1 MLESLNPDTKITS
14 HRGGALRA
22 PENTLS
28 ALNYTWECG
37 ADYAEIDIQET
48 KDKQLILLHD
58 DSLKRITGL
67 DKKVWEMTYEEIE
80 ELDAGSSFGKGYQ
93 GEKIPALED
102 VLNFCLGRLDLNIEI
117 KYNGKNKGIVQRVI
131 QVIRENHFEEHC
143 VVTSMN
149 YRFLEEIKET
159 APEIRTGYIMTMSYG
174 SISQVAAADFFSV
187 RYDYITEGFVREAH
201 ALGKEVHAWTV
212 NYRGNIKRMLDM
224 GVDNIITDDPHLS
237 EGCRTRKVVRRQVFW
252 NCWSM
257 VLEFKRRV
265 NMPKKNKKT
274 RRARTRYYD
283 YNLVAI
289 VVLLTCFGLVML
301 YSTSA
306 YTAQVNYENDM
317 QFFGR
322 QAAISIV
329 SILIALFISRLDYHI
344 LYYISGAIYV
354 ASMILMLLVKFSPL
368 GREVNGARRWLT
380 IIPGTS
386 AQLQPSELAKIAAI
400 TFIPCLIIKM
410 GKQVKTLRGS
420 LFLLCTGG
428 ILAMGAFQLTENL
441 STGIIIGAITVLMIF
456 IAHPKTRPFIIG
468 AVVLA
473 VLVVVGR
480 LVLQWVL
487 GDTVVSTENLSSFR
501 LERILVW
508 LNPEQYSSE
517 GGYQI
522 MQALYAI
529 GSGGFFGKGLGN
541 SVQKLGPV
549 PEAQNDMIFSIVCEE
564 LGVFGGLV
572 VLILFGY
579 LLYRLFFIAENAP
592 DFYGSL
598 VVGGIMIHIA
608 CR

>member
-1 MLESLNPDTKITS
+1 
-14 HRGGALRA
+14 
-22 PENTLS
+22 
-28 ALNYTWECG
+28 
-37 ADYAEIDIQET
+37 
-48 KDKQLILLHD
+48 
-58 DSLKRITGL
+58 
-67 DKKVWEMTYEEIE
+67 
-80 ELDAGSSFGKGYQ
+80 
-93 GEKIPALED
+93 
-102 VLNFCLGRLDLNIEI
+102 
-117 KYNGKNKGIVQRVI
+117 
-131 QVIRENHFEEHC
+131 
-143 VVTSMN
+143 
-149 YRFLEEIKET
+149 
-159 APEIRTGYIMTMSYG
+159 
-174 SISQVAAADFFSV
+174 
-187 RYDYITEGFVREAH
+187 
-201 ALGKEVHAWTV
+201 
-212 NYRGNIKRMLDM
+212 
-224 GVDNIITDDPHLS
+224 
-237 EGCRTRKVVRRQVFW
+237 
-252 NCWSM
+252 
-257 VLEFKRRV
+257 
-265 NMPKKNKKT
+265 MPKKNKKT
-274 RRARTRYYD
+274 KAARNRYYD

-322 QAAISIV
+322 QTAISIA
-329 SILIALFISRLDYHI
+329 SILIALFISRLDYHV

-354 ASMILMLLVKFSPL
+354 TSIVLMLLVKFSPL
-368 GREVNGARRWLT
+368 GIEVNGARRWLT
-380 IIPGTS
+380 IIPGTTI
-386 AQLQPSELAKIAAI
+386 QLQPSELAKIAAI

-410 GKQVKTLRGS
+410 GKNVKTLRGS
-420 LFLLCTGG
+420 IFLLCTGAV
-428 ILAMGAFQLTENL
+428 LALGAFQLTENL

-456 IAHPKTRPFIIG
+456 IAHPRTRPFIIG

-473 VLVVVGR
+473 VLVIVGR

-549 PEAQNDMIFSIVCEE
+549 PEAQNDMIFSIICEE

-608 CR
+608 LQVILNICVVLNWIPTTGITLPFISYGGTSILFLMLEMGIALSVSRQIKFTE

>member
-1 MLESLNPDTKITS
+1 
-14 HRGGALRA
+14 
-22 PENTLS
+22 
-28 ALNYTWECG
+28 
-37 ADYAEIDIQET
+37 
-48 KDKQLILLHD
+48 
-58 DSLKRITGL
+58 
-67 DKKVWEMTYEEIE
+67 
-80 ELDAGSSFGKGYQ
+80 
-93 GEKIPALED
+93 
-102 VLNFCLGRLDLNIEI
+102 
-117 KYNGKNKGIVQRVI
+117 
-131 QVIRENHFEEHC
+131 
-143 VVTSMN
+143 
-149 YRFLEEIKET
+149 
-159 APEIRTGYIMTMSYG
+159 
-174 SISQVAAADFFSV
+174 
-187 RYDYITEGFVREAH
+187 
-201 ALGKEVHAWTV
+201 
-212 NYRGNIKRMLDM
+212 
-224 GVDNIITDDPHLS
+224 
-237 EGCRTRKVVRRQVFW
+237 
-252 NCWSM
+252 
-257 VLEFKRRV
+257 
-265 NMPKKNKKT
+265 MPKKNKKT

-608 CR
+608 LQVILNICVVLNWIPTTGITLPFISYGGTSILFLMLEMGIALSVSRQIKFAE

>member
-1 MLESLNPDTKITS
+1 
-14 HRGGALRA
+14 
-22 PENTLS
+22 
-28 ALNYTWECG
+28 
-37 ADYAEIDIQET
+37 
-48 KDKQLILLHD
+48 
-58 DSLKRITGL
+58 
-67 DKKVWEMTYEEIE
+67 
-80 ELDAGSSFGKGYQ
+80 
-93 GEKIPALED
+93 
-102 VLNFCLGRLDLNIEI
+102 
-117 KYNGKNKGIVQRVI
+117 
-131 QVIRENHFEEHC
+131 
-143 VVTSMN
+143 
-149 YRFLEEIKET
+149 
-159 APEIRTGYIMTMSYG
+159 
-174 SISQVAAADFFSV
+174 
-187 RYDYITEGFVREAH
+187 
-201 ALGKEVHAWTV
+201 
-212 NYRGNIKRMLDM
+212 
-224 GVDNIITDDPHLS
+224 
-237 EGCRTRKVVRRQVFW
+237 
-252 NCWSM
+252 
-257 VLEFKRRV
+257 
-265 NMPKKNKKT
+265 MPKKNKKT
-274 RRARTRYYD
+274 KAARNRYYD

-322 QAAISIV
+322 QTAISIA
-329 SILIALFISRLDYHI
+329 SILIALFISRLDYHV

-354 ASMILMLLVKFSPL
+354 TSIVLMLLVKFSPL
-368 GREVNGARRWLT
+368 GIEVNGARRWLT
-380 IIPGTS
+380 IIPGTTI
-386 AQLQPSELAKIAAI
+386 QLQPSELAKIAAI

-410 GKQVKTLRGS
+410 GKNVKTLRGS
-420 LFLLCTGG
+420 IFLLCTGAV
-428 ILAMGAFQLTENL
+428 LALGAFQLTENL

-456 IAHPKTRPFIIG
+456 IAHPRTRPFIIG

-473 VLVVVGR
+473 VLVIVGR

-564 LGVFGGLV
+564 LGVFGGLI
-572 VLILFGY
+572 VLILFAY

-608 CR
+608 LQVILNICVVLNWIPTTGITLPFISYGGTSILFLMLEMGIALSVSRQIKFTE

>member
-1 MLESLNPDTKITS
+1 
-14 HRGGALRA
+14 
-22 PENTLS
+22 
-28 ALNYTWECG
+28 
-37 ADYAEIDIQET
+37 
-48 KDKQLILLHD
+48 
-58 DSLKRITGL
+58 
-67 DKKVWEMTYEEIE
+67 
-80 ELDAGSSFGKGYQ
+80 
-93 GEKIPALED
+93 
-102 VLNFCLGRLDLNIEI
+102 
-117 KYNGKNKGIVQRVI
+117 
-131 QVIRENHFEEHC
+131 
-143 VVTSMN
+143 
-149 YRFLEEIKET
+149 
-159 APEIRTGYIMTMSYG
+159 
-174 SISQVAAADFFSV
+174 
-187 RYDYITEGFVREAH
+187 
-201 ALGKEVHAWTV
+201 
-212 NYRGNIKRMLDM
+212 
-224 GVDNIITDDPHLS
+224 
-237 EGCRTRKVVRRQVFW
+237 
-252 NCWSM
+252 
-257 VLEFKRRV
+257 
-265 NMPKKNKKT
+265 MPKKNKKT
-274 RRARTRYYD
+274 KAARNRYYD

-322 QAAISIV
+322 QTAISIA
-329 SILIALFISRLDYHI
+329 SILIALFISRLDYHV
-344 LYYISGAIYV
+344 LYYISGAIYATSIV
-354 ASMILMLLVKFSPL
+354 LMLLVKFSPL
-368 GREVNGARRWLT
+368 GIEVNGARRWLT
-380 IIPGTS
+380 IIPGTTI
-386 AQLQPSELAKIAAI
+386 QLQPSELAKIAAI

-410 GKQVKTLRGS
+410 GKNVKTLRGS
-420 LFLLCTGG
+420 IFLLCTGAV
-428 ILAMGAFQLTENL
+428 LALGAFQLTENL

-456 IAHPKTRPFIIG
+456 IAHPRTRPFIIG

-473 VLVVVGR
+473 VLVIVGR

-608 CR
+608 LQVILNICVVLNWIPTTGITLPFISYGGTSILFLMLEMGIALSVSRQIKFTE

>member
-1 MLESLNPDTKITS
+1 
-14 HRGGALRA
+14 
-22 PENTLS
+22 
-28 ALNYTWECG
+28 
-37 ADYAEIDIQET
+37 
-48 KDKQLILLHD
+48 
-58 DSLKRITGL
+58 
-67 DKKVWEMTYEEIE
+67 
-80 ELDAGSSFGKGYQ
+80 
-93 GEKIPALED
+93 
-102 VLNFCLGRLDLNIEI
+102 
-117 KYNGKNKGIVQRVI
+117 
-131 QVIRENHFEEHC
+131 
-143 VVTSMN
+143 
-149 YRFLEEIKET
+149 
-159 APEIRTGYIMTMSYG
+159 
-174 SISQVAAADFFSV
+174 
-187 RYDYITEGFVREAH
+187 
-201 ALGKEVHAWTV
+201 
-212 NYRGNIKRMLDM
+212 
-224 GVDNIITDDPHLS
+224 
-237 EGCRTRKVVRRQVFW
+237 
-252 NCWSM
+252 
-257 VLEFKRRV
+257 
-265 NMPKKNKKT
+265 MPKKNKKT
-274 RRARTRYYD
+274 KTARNRYYD

-306 YTAQVNYENDM
+306 YTSQVNYDDDM
-317 QFFGR
+317 RFFGR
-322 QAAISIV
+322 QALISVV
-329 SILIALFISRLDYHI
+329 SILGALFISRFDYHV
-344 LYYISGAIYV
+344 LYYTSGAIYV
-354 ASMILMLLVKFSPL
+354 ISMILMLLVKFSPL
-368 GREVNGARRWLT
+368 GVEVNGARRWLT
-380 IIPGTS
+380 VIPGTTI
-386 AQLQPSELAKIAAI
+386 QLQPSELAKIAAI

-410 GKQVKTLRGS
+410 GKNVKTLRGS
-420 LFLLCTGG
+420 IFLLCTGAV
-428 ILAMGAFQLTENL
+428 LALGAFQLTENL

-456 IAHPKTRPFIIG
+456 IAHPRTRPFIIG

-473 VLVVVGR
+473 VLVIAGR
-480 LVLQWVL
+480 LILQWVL

-608 CR
+608 LQVILNICVVLNWIPTTGITLPFISYGGTSILFLMLEMGIALSVSRQIKFAE

>member
-1 MLESLNPDTKITS
+1 
-14 HRGGALRA
+14 
-22 PENTLS
+22 
-28 ALNYTWECG
+28 
-37 ADYAEIDIQET
+37 
-48 KDKQLILLHD
+48 
-58 DSLKRITGL
+58 
-67 DKKVWEMTYEEIE
+67 
-80 ELDAGSSFGKGYQ
+80 
-93 GEKIPALED
+93 
-102 VLNFCLGRLDLNIEI
+102 
-117 KYNGKNKGIVQRVI
+117 
-131 QVIRENHFEEHC
+131 
-143 VVTSMN
+143 
-149 YRFLEEIKET
+149 
-159 APEIRTGYIMTMSYG
+159 
-174 SISQVAAADFFSV
+174 
-187 RYDYITEGFVREAH
+187 
-201 ALGKEVHAWTV
+201 
-212 NYRGNIKRMLDM
+212 
-224 GVDNIITDDPHLS
+224 
-237 EGCRTRKVVRRQVFW
+237 
-252 NCWSM
+252 
-257 VLEFKRRV
+257 
-265 NMPKKNKKT
+265 MPKKNKKT
-274 RRARTRYYD
+274 KAARNRYYD

-322 QAAISIV
+322 QAAISIA
-329 SILIALFISRLDYHI
+329 SILIALFISRLDYHV
-344 LYYISGAIYV
+344 LYYISGAIYATSIV
-354 ASMILMLLVKFSPL
+354 LMLLVKFSPL
-368 GREVNGARRWLT
+368 GIEVNGARRWLT
-380 IIPGTS
+380 IIPGTTI
-386 AQLQPSELAKIAAI
+386 QLQPSELAKIAAI

-410 GKQVKTLRGS
+410 GKNVKTLRGS
-420 LFLLCTGG
+420 IFLLCTGAV
-428 ILAMGAFQLTENL
+428 LALGAFQLTENL

-456 IAHPKTRPFIIG
+456 IAHPRTRPFIIG

-473 VLVVVGR
+473 VLVIVGR

-608 CR
+608 LQVILNICVVLNWIPTTGITLPFISYGGTSILFLMLEMGIALSVSRQIKFTE

>member
-1 MLESLNPDTKITS
+1 
-14 HRGGALRA
+14 
-22 PENTLS
+22 
-28 ALNYTWECG
+28 
-37 ADYAEIDIQET
+37 
-48 KDKQLILLHD
+48 
-58 DSLKRITGL
+58 
-67 DKKVWEMTYEEIE
+67 
-80 ELDAGSSFGKGYQ
+80 
-93 GEKIPALED
+93 
-102 VLNFCLGRLDLNIEI
+102 
-117 KYNGKNKGIVQRVI
+117 
-131 QVIRENHFEEHC
+131 
-143 VVTSMN
+143 
-149 YRFLEEIKET
+149 
-159 APEIRTGYIMTMSYG
+159 
-174 SISQVAAADFFSV
+174 
-187 RYDYITEGFVREAH
+187 
-201 ALGKEVHAWTV
+201 
-212 NYRGNIKRMLDM
+212 
-224 GVDNIITDDPHLS
+224 
-237 EGCRTRKVVRRQVFW
+237 
-252 NCWSM
+252 
-257 VLEFKRRV
+257 
-265 NMPKKNKKT
+265 MPKKNKKT
-274 RRARTRYYD
+274 KAARNRYYD

-322 QAAISIV
+322 QTAISIA
-329 SILIALFISRLDYHI
+329 SILIALFISRLDYHV

-354 ASMILMLLVKFSPL
+354 TSIVLMLLVKFSPL
-368 GREVNGARRWLT
+368 GIEVNGARRWLT
-380 IIPGTS
+380 IIPGTTI
-386 AQLQPSELAKIAAI
+386 QLQPSELAKIAAI

-410 GKQVKTLRGS
+410 GKNVKTLRGS
-420 LFLLCTGG
+420 IFLLCTGAV
-428 ILAMGAFQLTENL
+428 LALGAFQLTENL

-456 IAHPKTRPFIIG
+456 IAHPRTRPFIIG

-473 VLVVVGR
+473 ALVIVGR

-608 CR
+608 LQVILNICVVLNWIPTTGITLPFISYGGTSILFLMLEMGIALSVSRQIKFTE

>member
-1 MLESLNPDTKITS
+1 
-14 HRGGALRA
+14 
-22 PENTLS
+22 
-28 ALNYTWECG
+28 
-37 ADYAEIDIQET
+37 
-48 KDKQLILLHD
+48 
-58 DSLKRITGL
+58 
-67 DKKVWEMTYEEIE
+67 
-80 ELDAGSSFGKGYQ
+80 
-93 GEKIPALED
+93 
-102 VLNFCLGRLDLNIEI
+102 
-117 KYNGKNKGIVQRVI
+117 
-131 QVIRENHFEEHC
+131 
-143 VVTSMN
+143 
-149 YRFLEEIKET
+149 
-159 APEIRTGYIMTMSYG
+159 
-174 SISQVAAADFFSV
+174 
-187 RYDYITEGFVREAH
+187 
-201 ALGKEVHAWTV
+201 
-212 NYRGNIKRMLDM
+212 
-224 GVDNIITDDPHLS
+224 
-237 EGCRTRKVVRRQVFW
+237 
-252 NCWSM
+252 
-257 VLEFKRRV
+257 
-265 NMPKKNKKT
+265 MPKKNKKT
-274 RRARTRYYD
+274 KAARNRYYD

-322 QAAISIV
+322 QTAISIA
-329 SILIALFISRLDYHI
+329 SILIALFISRLDYHV
-344 LYYISGAIYV
+344 LYYISGAIYATSIV
-354 ASMILMLLVKFSPL
+354 LMLLVKFSPL

-380 IIPGTS
+380 IIPGTTI
-386 AQLQPSELAKIAAI
+386 QLQPSELAKIAAI

-410 GKQVKTLRGS
+410 GKNVKTLRGS
-420 LFLLCTGG
+420 IFLLCTGAV
-428 ILAMGAFQLTENL
+428 LALGAFQLTENL

-456 IAHPKTRPFIIG
+456 IAHPRTRPFIIG

-473 VLVVVGR
+473 VLVIVGR

-608 CR
+608 LQVILNICVVLNWIPTTGITLPFISYGGTSILFLMLEMGIALSVSRQIKFTE